1 MLLDPRSPNA
11 CVIKRPEIA
20 ISILTSQ
27 LSGSYETTVR
37 MGFHSSS
44 PRKRP
49 TARNTQQ
56 TDRGRQR
63 ERGRRSRGLRHLP
76 RLPLLCKPTLCA
88 VQLRFCGLQIVDR
101 FGRRAFFFL
110 PNSFPALHRHF
121 CKFFSSFFPGWFY
134 AFALLQMSVVWWN
147 VCNLE

>member
-1 MLLDPRSPNA
+1 MLLDPRSQNA
-11 CVIKRPEIA
+11 CVVNRPEVA

-27 LSGSYETTVR
+27 LSGSYEVTVR

-49 TARNTQQ
+49 TARDTQQ
-56 TDRGRQR
+56 G
-63 ERGRRSRGLRHLP
+63 ERGRRSRGLRNLP

-101 FGRRAFFFL
+101 FGRRASSFLGIFFG
-110 PNSFPALHRHF
+110 LHRHF

-134 AFALLQMSVVWWN
+134 AFALLQGSVVWWN